1 MIRSSSKPQSSKSI
15 MNRSSIA
22 IFVSIN
28 IILFAGCAKDVAKGT
43 EGAVELPVK
52 LVVNVDDLG
61 MSPDAAEGAVRLWKM
76 GAITS
81 VSVMTFG
88 EDFDHTVALLAES
101 GVPTGV
107 HLALNHG
114 RGVLA
119 ADKVPSLHAADG
131 RLWDTVEGTM
141 AHLKIDE
148 ARLELEAQVQK
159 LVDAGIKPKHLDSH
173 MGLVFNTPALMGMYR
188 DLAIK
193 YDVALALP
201 ESPYF
206 DPMRAALAAASLGS
220 SVSLV
225 GIYDLPGGAKET
237 PENRRDAYAALL
249 SSLKPG
255 LNHLYSHP
263 APPTDAVKAAYGDYA
278 IRNDDYAL
286 FMSADWKD
294 LLARKNIELAGY

>member
-1 MIRSSSKPQSSKSI
+1 
-15 MNRSSIA
+15 MNRLTI
-22 IFVSIN
+22 IMLVSAGIV
-28 IILFAGCAKDVAKGT
+28 LFAGCAKDGARRT
-43 EGAVELPVK
+43 EGAIAMPVK

-61 MSPDAAEGAVRLWKM
+61 MSPDAAVGAVQLWKA

-81 VSVMTFG
+81 VSVMAFG
-88 EDFDHTVALLAES
+88 EDFDHTVALLAEN

-119 ADKVPSLHAADG
+119 ADAVPSLHAPDG
-131 RLWDTVEGTM
+131 KLWNTVDETM
-141 AHLKIDE
+141 SHLHIDE
-148 ARLELEAQVQK
+148 VRLELEAQVRR

-173 MGLVFNTPALMGMYR
+173 MGLVFNTPELMGIYR

-193 YDVALALP
+193 YGAALALP
-201 ESPYF
+201 ESSYF
-206 DPMRAALAAASLGS
+206 DSMRTAMAAASLAT

-237 PENRRDAYAALL
+237 PENRKDAYAALL

-263 APPTDAVKAAYGDYA
+263 APPTDAVKAVYGDYA

-294 LLARKNIELAGY
+294 LLARKNIELSGY

>member
-1 MIRSSSKPQSSKSI
+1 
-15 MNRSSIA
+15 MNRPA
-22 IFVSIN
+22 IVMLALTGFA
-28 IILFAGCAKDVAKGT
+28 LLAGCAKDGVKRT
-43 EGAVELPVK
+43 EGAIDMPVK
-52 LVVNVDDLG
+52 LVVNIDDLG

-81 VSVMTFG
+81 VSVMAFG
-88 EDFDHTVALLAES
+88 EDFDHTVKLLREN

-114 RGVLA
+114 WGVLA

-131 RLWDTVEGTM
+131 KLWDTVEGTM
-141 AHLKIDE
+141 AHLNIDE
-148 ARLELEAQVQK
+148 VRLELEAQVQR

-173 MGLVFNTPALMGMYR
+173 MGLVFNTSALMTVYKE
-188 DLAIK
+188 LAIK
-193 YDVALALP
+193 YGAALALP
-201 ESPYF
+201 DSSYF
-206 DPMRAALAAASLGS
+206 DSMRAALAAASLGS

-237 PENRRDAYAALL
+237 LENRKDAYAALL

-286 FMSADWKD
+286 FISEGWKE
-294 LLARKNIELAGY
+294 LLARKNIELSGY

>member
-1 MIRSSSKPQSSKSI
+1 
-15 MNRSSIA
+15 MNRFA
-22 IFVSIN
+22 IIMLVSIGLA
-28 IILFAGCAKDVAKGT
+28 LFAGCAKDGAKRT
-43 EGAVELPVK
+43 EGAIDMPVK
-52 LVVNVDDLG
+52 LVVNIDDLG

-76 GAITS
+76 GAISS

-88 EDFDHTVALLAES
+88 EDFDHTVKLLAEN

-114 RGVLA
+114 LGVLA

-131 RLWDTVEGTM
+131 RLWDTVDGTM
-141 AHLKIDE
+141 AHLNIDE
-148 ARLELEAQVQK
+148 ARLELEAQIQR

-173 MGLVFNTPALMGMYR
+173 MGLIFNKPALMTIYR
-188 DLAIK
+188 ELAIK
-193 YDVALALP
+193 YGTALALP
-201 ESPYF
+201 DSSYF
-206 DPMRAALAAASLGS
+206 DSMRAAMAAASLGT

-237 PENRRDAYAALL
+237 LENRKDAYEALL
-249 SSLKPG
+249 ASLRPG

-286 FMSADWKD
+286 FISKDWKD
-294 LLARKNIELAGY
+294 LLARKNIELSGY